1 MNKSPFTYLG
11 ILVSYFSITGINL
24 LFKQLYGDQLDDG
37 PMILKELLI
46 FGMVGFLIWIVLK
59 KENRSLESIGLHGRK
74 WKAAIGWG
82 LVNVVVCFALA
93 VGALFLAQQL
103 GWAYGDSTAF
113 DKLSLAT
120 IAFITLRAGIAEEVF
135 MRGYLIERLT
145 EMTKNVYIACL
156 LSLVPFALFHAWQG
170 YAGVLLS
177 FVLGGYLTI
186 IYVWRRD
193 LKSNIITHFLVDFI
207 PNVALPLLAPP
218 PGPL

>member
-1 MNKSPFTYLG
+1 MKTSPFTFLG
-11 ILVSYFSITGINL
+11 ILISYFSIPLINFV
-24 LFKQLYGDQLDDG
+24 FKKFHGDQLDDG
-37 PMILKELLI
+37 QMLLRELLI
-46 FGMVGFLIWIVLK
+46 FGTVGLLLWIVAQ
-59 KENRSLESIGLHGRK
+59 KENRSLESIGLHDRK

-82 LVNVVVCFALA
+82 FVNVVICFALA
-93 VGALFLAQQL
+93 GGCLFLIQRL
-103 GWAYGDSTAF
+103 GWKYGDSTAF

-120 IAFITLRAGIAEEVF
+120 IAFITLRAGVAEEIF

-145 EMTKNVYIACL
+145 EMTKNVYVACL

-170 YAGVLLS
+170 YAGVLIS

-207 PNVALPLLAPP
+207 PNVAIPLFVPTE
-218 PGPL
+218 